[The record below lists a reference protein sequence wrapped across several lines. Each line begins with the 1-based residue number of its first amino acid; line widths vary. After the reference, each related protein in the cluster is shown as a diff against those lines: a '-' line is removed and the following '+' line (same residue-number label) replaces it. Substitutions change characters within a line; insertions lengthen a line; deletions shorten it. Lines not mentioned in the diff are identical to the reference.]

1 MEKLI
6 WIFWTCWIPFPFP
19 SSSTSDPHFWKSV
32 FVFVF
37 FLSTSVPVTRGII
50 GRRAGVGCDW
60 ESRGIGWVLFW
71 KSSNV
76 YFCKTLLPQWVLN
89 LKDCIPLAFDRTQV
103 WWLHSVTISVDAMS
117 ASNPVVLNMCCS
129 LNAGHRDSQ
138 CEWMN
143 GSVCVSEWRVMQ
155 SVKLRNDFTCVGKG
169 RFKLKLPLYRN
180 QVMISFCVCSLFLT
194 WKNRIKVLL

>member
-19 SSSTSDPHFWKSV
+19 SSSMSDPHFWKS
-32 FVFVF
+32 VFVF

-103 WWLHSVTISVDAMS
+103 WWLHSVNISLDAMS

-143 GSVCVSEWRVMQ
+143 GSVREWM
-155 SVKLRNDFTCVGKG
+155 KG
-169 RFKLKLPLYRN
+169 DAECKAEEWLYMCGQR
-180 QVMISFCVCSLFLT
+180 
-194 WKNRIKVLL
+194 KV

>member
-1 MEKLI
+1 MSFLFSAGAFSRALMMSGNSLYPWWKNSSEYFGLAGSPS
-6 WIFWTCWIPFPFP
+6 PFPLHP
-19 SSSTSDPHFWKSV
+19 WVILISENQCL
-32 FVFVF
+32 VF

-103 WWLHSVTISVDAMS
+103 WWLHSVNISLDAMS

-143 GSVCVSEWRVMQ
+143 GSVREWM
-155 SVKLRNDFTCVGKG
+155 KG
-169 RFKLKLPLYRN
+169 DAECKAEEWLYMCGQR
-180 QVMISFCVCSLFLT
+180 
-194 WKNRIKVLL
+194 KV